1 MAGTR
6 VIKFM
11 QKHQELIKKQLY
23 MELLMEA
30 WHDDKMGWYWTHQLI
45 LMLEAVDKDTIDS
58 ICDSFIHYILL
69 RQCEQFVED
78 MEPNTEVQLGLF
90 YTKYLR
96 HSAGYTRDE
105 IEQMLIDNQEEFG
118 VRVEQDL
125 IGDWVIGPR

>member
-45 LMLEAVDKDTIDS
+45 LMLEAVDKNTIDP
-58 ICDSFIHYILL
+58 IRESFIHYILL

-78 MEPNTEVQLGLF
+78 MHPELEVKLSTF
-90 YTKYLR
+90 YIKYLR
-96 HSAGYTRDE
+96 HTAGYTKDE
-105 IEQMLIDNQEEFG
+105 IQQMLIDNQEEFG
-118 VRVEQDL
+118 IRVEQDL
-125 IGDWVIGPR
+125 VGDWVIGPR